1 MMKQLIEEMKD
12 LALDLMASKDAG
24 DIYDTWAVINMIEMR
39 QEHLR
44 DMMAGRC

>member
-1 MMKQLIEEMKD
+1 MKQLINEIKA
-12 LALDLMASKDAG
+12 LALDLRISKDAG
-24 DIYDTWAVINMIEMR
+24 DEYDVWAVTNMIEMR

>member
-1 MMKQLIEEMKD
+1 MRQLINEMKD
-12 LALDLMASKDAG
+12 LAHDLKVSRDAG
-24 DIYDTWAVINMIEMR
+24 DDYDVWAVTNMIEMR

>member
-1 MMKQLIEEMKD
+1 MKQLIEEMKD

-24 DIYDTWAVINMIEMR
+24 DDYDVWCIVNMIEMR
-39 QEHLR
+39 REHLQ